1 MSGHSHWA
9 TIRRKKGA
17 ADAKRG
23 QVFTRLAREIVIA
36 AREGG
41 GDPTTNYRLQYAI
54 ERARAQNMPKEN
66 IERAVKR
73 AIGEGKDG
81 VVFEEITYEGI
92 APHGVAVL
100 ISCVTDNRNRSLSE
114 IRHALTKA
122 GGSLAAAGSV
132 AWQFT
137 RKAVFSI
144 PAEGNDPDKL
154 FEIGVEAGADD
165 VDVSEESIEIVGPV
179 ESFKSILD
187 ALHAAK
193 ITPEEAELQYV
204 ANNPQELSVEDT
216 IQVMRLI
223 ENLEEL
229 DDVQNV
235 YSNLTISDAVMAR
248 LEEE

>member
-41 GDPTTNYRLQYAI
+41 GDPGTNFRLQYAI

-66 IERAVKR
+66 IERAIKR
-73 AIGEGKDG
+73 ATGEGKDG

-92 APHGVAVL
+92 APHGIAVL

-122 GGSLAAAGSV
+122 GGSLAAAGST

-144 PAEGNDPDKL
+144 PAAGNDPDKI

-165 VDVSEESIEIVGPV
+165 VEVSEESIEVVGPV
-179 ESFKSILD
+179 DSFKSILD

-193 ITPEEAELQYV
+193 IKPEEAELQYV
-204 ANNPQELSVEDT
+204 PNNPQELGVEDT
-216 IQVMRLI
+216 LQVMRLV
-223 ENLEEL
+223 ENLEDL

-235 YSNLTISDAVMAR
+235 YSTLTITDEAMAR
-248 LEEE
+248 LEED

>member
-41 GDPTTNYRLQYAI
+41 GDPSTNYRLQYAI

-73 AIGEGKDG
+73 ATGEGKDG
-81 VVFEEITYEGI
+81 VTYEEITYEGI
-92 APHGVAVL
+92 LPHGVAVL

-114 IRHALTKA
+114 IRHALTKG

-137 RKAVFSI
+137 RKAVFNI
-144 PAEGNDPDKL
+144 PAHGNDPDKL

-165 VDVSEESIEIVGPV
+165 VDVSDESIEIVGQV

-204 ANNPQELSVEDT
+204 PNNPQELGIEDT
-216 IQVMRLI
+216 LQVMRVI

-235 YSNLTISDAVMAR
+235 YSTLTITEAVMAR

>member
-41 GDPTTNYRLQYAI
+41 GDPGTNYRLQYAI
-54 ERARAQNMPKEN
+54 EQARAQNMPKEN
-66 IERAVKR
+66 IERAIKR

-92 APHGVAVL
+92 APHGTAVL

-114 IRHALTKA
+114 IRHTLTKG

-137 RKAVFSI
+137 HKAVFTI
-144 PAEGNDPDKL
+144 PAAGNDPDKL

-165 VDVSEESIEIVGPV
+165 VDITDESIEIVGPV

-193 ITPEEAELQYV
+193 INPEEAELQYV
-204 ANNPQELSVEDT
+204 PNNPQELNVEDT
-216 IQVMRLI
+216 LQVMRLI
-223 ENLEEL
+223 ENLEDL

-235 YSNLTISDAVMAR
+235 YSTMSISAEVMAK